1 MSPTNVDANMIQL
14 GYHLRRVL
22 QYQGYDINRY
32 TFYTKQQDDKSTVQN
47 SGVTLIA
54 TMTDSSRMTIAK
66 NSYYGVAEDIWE
78 LDFTLFVI
86 PLLKCKWVNNTRGVK
101 VDSDSFTCVNLS
113 THGYLSYPFILA
125 KQATQDPPEPRTR
138 RGINRIQDLPVGESV
153 EFNQFGQA
161 VGKWQYLYGKYIGTR
176 TRRLI
181 SILKKNWKQVT
192 KEEKNFL
199 WSDIKAHFRLENDD
213 VKKRTLVSCGTKWK
227 AFKTKL
233 RVKFMLKKVSPLQ
246 KWTFIEPNVWE
257 EFCQNENTPAKNWQE
272 ERNDPDKAIE
282 FHLIPDIH
290 GSNNCLVRAPRD
302 KNGIKTLPPELIDV
316 SKNLV
321 QATRELAQGSN
332 ESKAGVDPLIL
343 ELGPEHGGRTRGLG
357 CDIGYKKGIEGY
369 VRKKRAYEQ
378 QKDIKE
384 IRNEVRQQMKE
395 ELKSSDFWEE
405 MRAELKAKLRNKMKA
420 EQNLFS
426 PRQEGNHISVQMRSN
441 LSSTKSIGRKEQQGE
456 HNESISTM
464 QVDVPSSV
472 QRRSNLSSTISI
484 IREEHQGEHN
494 ESISTRQVDVPSSV
508 HMRSNLSST
517 TSTVKLHCI
526 KKVVCAT
533 ATVYPIGDGILHFKK
548 LLKGHMKVS
557 VIKVV
562 EIHKSKEL
570 PISDDEIPNLK
581 FAMKGFIQ
589 WPIAAIA
596 RFTILYLLYL
606 PLAVEKE
613 KAANKKSLQALE
625 DENKVGFLNPG
636 MIRADSCFYE
646 KWATIDYL
654 TQSLMGYEFYLAP
667 YLQGVVGSL
676 KWEFPLA
683 NRQPGDWE
691 CGYYVMKWMHDF
703 VLKYQNENFSN
714 IKLPKKTIAA
724 ESNSSR
730 IRFSMHYEVVL
741 GCSVPWSNER
751 PLENKEFNA
760 IIGAW
765 FTLWRD

>member
-1 MSPTNVDANMIQL
+1 MHPKENEHAGIFSVPHIDQRPQLKPMIRRNDWL
-14 GYHLRRVL
+14 GLKDWRAR
-22 QYQGYDINRY
+22 QEAR
-32 TFYTKQQDDKSTVQN
+32 KACE
-47 SGVTLIA
+47 LIIEWFG
-54 TMTDSSRMTIAK
+54 TEKIVAK
-66 NSYYGVAEDIWE
+66 GQVYPAIGGILHGLPIEPG
-78 LDFTLFVI
+78 F
-86 PLLKCKWVNNTRGVK
+86 VK
-101 VDSDSFTCVNLS
+101 VQVD
-113 THGYLSYPFILA
+113 
-125 KQATQDPPEPRTR
+125 
-138 RGINRIQDLPVGESV
+138 SV
-153 EFNQFGQA
+153 EEGCSAFPVA
-161 VGKWQYLYGKYIGTR
+161 RPTD
-176 TRRLI
+176 
-181 SILKKNWKQVT
+181 
-192 KEEKNFL
+192 E
-199 WSDIKAHFRLENDD
+199 
-213 VKKRTLVSCGTKWK
+213 VKT
-227 AFKTKL
+227 
-233 RVKFMLKKVSPLQ
+233 LQ
-246 KWTFIEPNVWE
+246 KRIG
-257 EFCQNENTPAKNWQE
+257 CQWQE
-272 ERNDPDKAIE
+272 ERNDPGKATKL
-282 FHLIPDIH
+282 HLIPDIC
-290 GSNNCLVRAPRD
+290 GSNYCFSRAPRD
-302 KNGIKTLPPELIDV
+302 KNRIKTLPPELIDV

-343 ELGPEHGGRTRGLG
+343 VLEPEHGGRTRGVR

-378 QKDIKE
+378 QKDIEE

-395 ELKSSDFWEE
+395 ELKLSDFWEE

-420 EQNLFS
+420 EQNLFSPREDDVSNSVHMKSSLNSTTIMVRNETQAQQNESFS

-526 KKVVCAT
+526 KKVVRAT

-613 KAANKKSLQALE
+613 KAANRKSLQAME

-636 MIRADSCFYE
+636 MITADSCFYE

-654 TQSLMGYEFYLAP
+654 TQSLTGYEFYLAP
-667 YLQGVVGSL
+667 YLQGCHYVLFIICPKHGMGFILNSSKGSNMNEQCYRLAGLVKSVVGSL
-676 KWEFPLA
+676 KWEFPLV
-683 NRQPGDWE
+683 NRQPDPE
-691 CGYYVMKWMHDF
+691 PF
-703 VLKYQNENFSN
+703 NSF
-714 IKLPKKTIAA
+714 PK
-724 ESNSSR
+724 
-730 IRFSMHYEVVL
+730 
-741 GCSVPWSNER
+741 
-751 PLENKEFNA
+751 
-760 IIGAW
+760 
-765 FTLWRD
+765 